1 MSEPMEPAPWAFEA
15 CGAWTACKTTIEAS
29 GIEVQQI
36 ASWRLDDG
44 DATRGENFRRF
55 DLVDAKTTTRLF
67 SVIVEARAEAGFTL
81 WIEAAET
88 RANDQVETLLRAV
101 RKCLSE

>member
-1 MSEPMEPAPWAFEA
+1 MSDPMEPPPWAFEA
-15 CGAWTACKTTIEAS
+15 CGAWTACQRKIEAS
-29 GIEVQQI
+29 GTTVEQI
-36 ASWRLDDG
+36 ACWRLDDG

-55 DLVDAKTTTRLF
+55 DLVDATTRLF

-81 WIEAAET
+81 WIEAAEA